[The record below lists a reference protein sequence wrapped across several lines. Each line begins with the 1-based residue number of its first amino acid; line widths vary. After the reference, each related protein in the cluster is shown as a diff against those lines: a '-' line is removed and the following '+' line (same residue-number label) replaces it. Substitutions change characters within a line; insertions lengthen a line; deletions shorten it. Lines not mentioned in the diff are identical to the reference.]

1 MRNLWL
7 GTLVASLAGLW
18 LGDAVAA
25 PASAGAVS
33 AEAQL
38 KTCMRQCA
46 KTYKASDDIATCN
59 LECRYQFED
68 QPAPSASTTP
78 RPATST
84 VAAPQPAPQPAPR
97 PATSTTWSAA
107 DQARCENLC
116 NNEPVVTDRTTCK
129 LNCRA
134 KADNTRTAP
143 ASPTPGGPSKYVAP
157 SSATT
162 YTPSGRLSANGPM
175 VYSPNQPGSAPAPAN
190 NAALQ
195 AQVAQCKNECN
206 RASYRTATDR
216 ATCKLTCDNLLDTL
230 PQGTVYH
237 NNTGASGADAR
248 RAVIESSMGN
258 AGSPGAQPSS
268 QAQWYRPAPQQP
280 GATGT
285 TPPAPAPKGPTSVSA
300 ARAPSVAP
308 ATCQAVTACNQG
320 CSYTQTTCAQECDEA
335 SRRATDRATCKLT
348 CTSNYEV
355 CSEDC
360 AGKASLCRDKTAKK

>member
-1 MRNLWL
+1 M
-7 GTLVASLAGLW
+7 
-18 LGDAVAA
+18 
-25 PASAGAVS
+25 S

-38 KTCMRQCA
+38 KTCVRQCA
-46 KTYKASDDIATCN
+46 KNNTASDDIATCK

-68 QPAPSASTTP
+68 QPAPPASNPP

-84 VAAPQPAPQPAPR
+84 VAAPPAPQPAPR
-97 PATSTTWSAA
+97 PATATTWTAA
-107 DQARCENLC
+107 DQTRCENLC
-116 NNEPVVTDRTTCK
+116 NNEPVVTDRATCK

-134 KADNTRTAP
+134 KADNNRAAP
-143 ASPTPGGPSKYVAP
+143 ASPTAGTGTYAAP
-157 SSATT
+157 SSAPT

-175 VYSPNQPGSAPAPAN
+175 VYSPSQPGSAPTPAN

-195 AQVAQCKNECN
+195 AQVAQCKSECN

-216 ATCKLTCDNLLDTL
+216 ATCTLTCDNLLDAA

-237 NNTGASGADAR
+237 NNSGVSGADAR
-248 RAVIESSMGN
+248 RAVIESSAGI
-258 AGSPGAQPSS
+258 AGSPGPQSTS
-268 QAQWYRPAPQQP
+268 QGQWYRPAPQQP

-300 ARAPSVAP
+300 ATAPSAAP

-320 CSYTQTTCAQECDEA
+320 CSYAQTTCAQECDQA

-348 CTSNYEV
+348 CSSNYEV

-360 AGKASLCRDKTAKK
+360 AGKASLCRDKTSK